1 MSETI
6 MDFFSLRFCQ
16 MYSPR
21 KKDGE
26 GGAEGK
32 EITNFCISI
41 MTIAVVDLF
50 SLRTLSSSTW
60 SSNWDLVSSA
70 GGSDSFAAE
79 ILVDPSGRFEE
90 GRVRSTSPD
99 GYSTQKEPGLP
110 NTRGLCTLANAGTTG
125 AAGASPGADI
135 GSSGQ

>member
-1 MSETI
+1 
-6 MDFFSLRFCQ
+6 
-16 MYSPR
+16 
-21 KKDGE
+21 
-26 GGAEGK
+26 
-32 EITNFCISI
+32 